1 MIRYLLKLIQGK
13 RTLRRTD
20 YAKSNQ
26 HRKLESEEQGV
37 KNQATLMEITG
48 KIFAAITSEHSLS
61 IMPREIR

>member
-1 MIRYLLKLIQGK
+1 MNRYLLKLIQGK
-13 RTLRRTD
+13 RHYLTNC
-20 YAKSNQ
+20 AKSNQ

-37 KNQATLMEITG
+37 KNQATLMEITR